1 VRTAERRGGGGGVVG
16 FVQRHLPL
24 RREARWGGDP
34 PTPPLSLR
42 GPSGGCC
49 ARHPAGLWRTV
60 AFESQHAGTGGC
72 LHNMTSESG
81 AAEARAAER
90 TGARRADDASG
101 SGRGNGAERWRG
113 EVTSTR
119 PPVLPPPTPR
129 AHTQPSR
136 RQHHARS
143 CCLASGADRTR
154 GVQRDEDPRTETCT
168 RYSCTGVEPGGVGSD
183 PGHVTY

>member
-1 VRTAERRGGGGGVVG
+1 MRTAERRGGGGGVVG

-24 RREARWGGDP
+24 RREASWGGDP

-72 LHNMTSESG
+72 LHNVTSESG
-81 AAEARAAER
+81 AAEARAAEQ

-101 SGRGNGAERWRG
+101 SGRGKGAERWRG
-113 EVTSTR
+113 
-119 PPVLPPPTPR
+119 
-129 AHTQPSR
+129 
-136 RQHHARS
+136 
-143 CCLASGADRTR
+143 
-154 GVQRDEDPRTETCT
+154 GVI
-168 RYSCTGVEPGGVGSD
+168 
-183 PGHVTY
+183 